1 MRSRVD
7 VYDHMLRLQ
16 ADMAY
21 PYERSLYQT
30 QSWKSA
36 TSVLDFGCGNAHYL
50 AKLRTSYP
58 GKTYAGIEHEPD
70 MARRAQRRHGQALR
84 IFEGD
89 ATCLPSD
96 YRFDCLLL
104 RLVCLHL
111 PDRRILHDLMERHGT
126 PNAHVIL
133 VDADDEYFMFD
144 PEPPRFLGALR
155 HLREEQAV
163 NRELR
168 QVVAREWTDFGFQHS
183 FEHRF
188 IINSDYPGNRERM
201 YLYMYMT
208 AELALG
214 APLERSIAE
223 ELLEWVLDGVSYV
236 QYGVFGSV
244 FERKAS
250 T

>member
-30 QSWKSA
+30 QSWKRS
-36 TSVLDFGCGNAHYL
+36 TTVLDFGCGNAHYL
-50 AKLRTSYP
+50 AKLRGAYP
-58 GKTYAGIEHEPD
+58 DKVYLGVEHDPD
-70 MARRAQRRHGQALR
+70 MAARAQARYGDDLR
-84 IFEGD
+84 ILAGD
-89 ATCLPSD
+89 VDCLPTNYS
-96 YRFDCLLL
+96 FDCLLL

-111 PDRRILHDLMERHGT
+111 PNRRILQELVKRHGT
-126 PNAHVIL
+126 PTAHVI
-133 VDADDEYFMFD
+133 VIDADDEFFMFD
-144 PEPPRFLGALR
+144 PEPPRFLTALR
-155 HLREEQAV
+155 RLREEQAV

-168 QVVAREWTDFGFQHS
+168 QVVAKEWTDAGFVQS

-201 YLYMYMT
+201 FLYMYMT

-214 APLERSIAE
+214 APLDRNIAE

-250 T
+250 A